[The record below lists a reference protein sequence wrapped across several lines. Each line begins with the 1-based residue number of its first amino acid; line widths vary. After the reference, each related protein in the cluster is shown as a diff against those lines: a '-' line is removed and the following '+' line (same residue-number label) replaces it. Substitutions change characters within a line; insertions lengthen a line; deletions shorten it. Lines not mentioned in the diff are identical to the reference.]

1 MSNAITQAR
10 KNVFNARRK
19 RLLSTT
25 AIVAAGMM
33 VSSHAAQA
41 QAIDPNADWDNINIV
56 AGSANVTDTGLGST
70 QIDQHTM
77 RAVGEAQEL
86 HIGTLGNV
94 SINQSGG
101 SNALFVARAIGDHDD
116 PTQILGT
123 LKANGRVMI
132 LDRNGVIFGEN
143 SNVDVAG
150 IAASTGEVSNTDI
163 MDGDNSMR
171 FENFGDGKIELRGT
185 VSVADSGLAAFVS
198 PTVVNSGVINA
209 KMGKVVMAAGEAV
222 TLDMYGDGLVEV
234 AVEGELGNALL
245 ESTGE
250 INAEGGEVVMTA
262 SVAKGVVDNIINVEG
277 VVDVSSVSQQ
287 GGKIILSGGNIN
299 VAKDAQVKANNGGEV
314 IAIADGK
321 MQLDGKISAT
331 GGFVET
337 SGTEVGMGAEALV
350 TASQW
355 LIDPLS
361 ILISNVVNPDFTN
374 ISAAALAASLS
385 AGTNTTIITGINSTV
400 TGGPTDDNAGNI
412 VVFDEINVN
421 SATDVTLSLQA
432 YNNILVAADIKAT
445 GPAGL
450 NLELIGQAFGP
461 LAGEQ
466 IVAVGSDIDT
476 NGGYFLATADRF
488 IMGDVFGAG
497 SSIDT
502 TGAID
507 NVAVVIADDYDIAG
521 TINAGTSAV
530 KFTRLTDGAMSL
542 GDFVSGAH
550 LTQAELEQIDA
561 GTLIIGGEHVNQIN
575 VGNVNT
581 TTATISGAVSL
592 TTSVSLGDDDDVN
605 FTGTNVFN
613 ALQVNSN
620 DDIVF
625 ADNASVETL
634 IGDATF
640 FGDSNNATV
649 GNFEMG
655 QGSRL
660 DTNGNNVVVSA
671 LNTNMGVNSTI
682 ASEGGNINIEAR
694 NDFAGDGDVTLQSGA
709 LIDADGGNIVINNK
723 DIFSSVDKDSVRT
736 HTSGTIDINQNEGG
750 SIQNAIDAVD
760 NAGSG
765 LNTIH
770 VGAGTYGEN
779 ILVYEDNFLLEGIN
793 HGIDPNTGVR
803 GPESLIDGG
812 LGGPDGERF
821 GFKVTSNNVTIDGFQ
836 FTGDGNGVLLDGGDV
851 GTSKFDIK
859 NNIIT
864 TINDADGDDE
874 GVRGINVGDVIVRNN
889 HLNTIGNH
897 GMQFTKVNNVFIL
910 DNVIDGVIDEDGIHF
925 DSPLSKG
932 SVVIRDNTI
941 VAPGDDGIDLDGVSG
956 TAVVEISG
964 NTIVNATDD
973 GIDIG
978 GVTSKA
984 TVVLADSASNAQ
996 TVTGNSDGVE
1006 IRNIQS
1012 PNGVSIFGGSYAGN
1026 EHGLLVDNTTTT
1038 STRTGRLVL
1047 NNVTPLTFYGLLP
1060 TSKAFSALT
1069 NAEGPGLDIDMQTS
1083 TASFVNGEVG
1093 MHLSGAGI
1101 DILGDTIGA
1110 TEYVNNSKFFIQL
1123 ADGAEFQPGTPTLL
1137 DGSNA
1142 TFYDATITGLVGPG
1156 GISGI
1161 DASAG
1166 GYSFAEINALAN
1178 VESKVHHYL
1187 DGEDLGLFSLIP
1199 DGFVGDSSFGLQGIQ
1214 RMINVASAGD
1224 TLLLGSG
1231 VYNDPS
1237 DTDEGFLPL
1246 EVYKSLTILGATHET
1261 SAVGAGR
1268 TAGSADEVVLDFAG
1282 ATGAAGVTVS
1292 PAILIYADNVTL
1304 KGVDL
1309 STDSSNIA
1317 GIRLLDLDAGGSL
1330 DNIDISNNFIHG
1342 GAVTP
1347 IIGHGITTTNDLL
1360 SQGYTNINIAGNDIF
1375 NATGDGAHIDGATGL
1390 VIASNLVHDVGQ
1402 NGVVVDN
1409 SNGAIVT
1416 SNVID
1421 NTGLDGIEAT
1431 NSAGIV
1437 IISNQ
1442 IGTSG
1447 GANNIGAEGI
1457 DVNGSDGA
1465 LIVSNT
1471 VANTVSNGISVN
1483 PSSNVFI
1490 IGNSINNTGADGVLV
1505 TGGSNN
1511 LVVANQIGT
1520 LGGANNI
1527 GDDGVHISGSDNAL
1541 VDSNAIQNTVGNGVH
1556 VNPSNDVTVSGNN
1569 ISFVGK
1575 NGVLVESGSGV
1586 DILGNVI
1593 SQTALNGIQIDNHD
1607 NADVYLNLIG
1617 QVGIDGIQLN
1627 GSNNAVVEANTVDDA
1642 DDDGID
1648 VNNSDNAVV
1657 IGNLIGTNN
1666 VDGSIAD
1673 DGVTVGNG
1681 SDTATIKGNTIRADG
1696 RGVSVFGGSDHVVH
1710 ENAIRTY
1717 SYIDAEDE
1725 GVYADNTV
1733 SIDITDNNIF
1743 TADNAGIRVNG
1754 GSDAKVTGNDIDSAT
1769 QQGIDIQSVTTA
1781 LVDNNEVDNTGSHGI
1796 NAFNTTGLTI
1806 SNNLVGTTG
1815 GASNING
1822 DGIHVSGSPAAQILG
1837 NTVNNATLNGIYVN
1851 PSPATVIQG
1860 NIVDGV
1866 GLDGIIVIESDNSVI
1881 GGALAGQENTIS
1893 NVGDDGIDIDNSSNV
1908 IVQRNT
1914 INTTGDNGV
1923 EILGGTNNKVLSND
1937 IDNIGW
1943 DGVNVWDSTYAEISG
1958 NTIDNVTGASGIAV
1972 MGGSHNAL
1980 VQNNVINGVDRL
1992 GIYAWNSNN
2001 LDILNNDINDTGRE
2015 GGPNWFLSGIHLEG
2029 VNNTLVQGNLIR
2041 NTGGDGVHIGGDGNA
2056 LAVETIGNEVRDN
2069 VIGYTTLAAT
2079 DSAGEDNIHGDGIEV
2094 DTSHNAQITGNK
2106 IVDASGNGIYNKN
2119 SDGSMISGN
2128 TINSVGLNGIL
2139 VNPSDNV
2146 TVSGNTISNAL
2157 QNGIKIESGSWIDV
2171 LSNNISFAAL
2181 NGIHVD
2187 GSNNVR
2193 IKDNTVS
2200 DVGIDGIHANN
2211 IGGNGLYDGSALII
2225 KGNNVSYAGDDG
2237 IEVLDSGKTLIKN
2250 NNISYVGYNSYYY
2263 DGYYGAVLNNGDGI
2277 HVDNVFGFDGDYDI
2291 KIVGNN
2297 IHQTGDDGID
2307 VGNSGLTLISGN
2319 NISDAGVGDSEE
2331 SPYYAYGYGDEHG
2344 ADGIFVHNSG
2354 RNLIEMAELEGFE
2367 GPGYYGGYGYHGY
2380 GVNIID
2386 NNINATGDDGIEV
2399 INSGSTYV
2407 AGNNVTNTG
2416 VSEYYGGYGY
2426 YSGYYSDGGDLFG
2439 HGADGI
2445 HVRNVYG
2452 FGPIFL
2458 SGYEGDYYDVAIV
2471 GNNTNNTSDD
2481 GIEVVDSGRTLIREN
2496 KVRNTGLIGD
2506 QNVQDGDYY
2515 GEGYRSL
2522 NFSGGDYYGADGIHV
2537 RDSGENFIRL
2547 AALDSLEG
2555 PGYYGGYGYHGYE
2568 INIIDNDV
2576 NTTGDD
2582 GIEVVD
2588 SGSTLIDDNR
2598 IKNVGV
2604 TKVKE
2609 VYYGGYGYEGEYY
2622 GYGEASRRTG
2632 ADEYGADAVHVRG
2645 VHNNGFYGPG
2655 FYGDYGYQPYAVV
2668 VSNNDIE
2675 NVSDDGVEVLD
2686 SGRTRIEYNDIEDTG
2701 LKGYKYITQGYGE
2714 YEDVLKM
2721 KFSGGDYYGADGIH
2735 VRNVF
2740 ADYFYYPSEVYEG
2753 EELALY
2759 PYEGFYGNSVEIVG
2773 NDIED
2778 TGDDGIEVVRSGRT
2792 LIDSNN
2798 IYDVGVNALD
2808 EGYGYGEGYGYYGEG
2823 KKSHDGFGADGIH
2836 VREVL
2841 GQVYIYG
2848 DYAGIAL
2855 PGLGVEI
2862 VDNHIDNTADDGIQ
2876 VLWSGNTLIHNN
2888 TILNAGNVVE
2898 EYLDEVEYYG
2908 GYGYYGSYELLTRLQ
2923 DNHGADG
2930 IHVHTGFF
2938 KNGLPGYEGEYEY
2951 AYEGYSDPYF
2961 LSTHVEIT
2969 NNTIGSIDEETG
2981 ETSEGPSD
2989 DGIETEG
2996 VTSLL
3001 IADNN
3006 VYDAGDDGIKVI
3018 GYAGFFANEVEL
3030 PEEEVVLF
3038 GGYGYYG
3045 APEFNVVI
3053 ERNTVIDSGSP
3064 ADEVSEEAFESES
3077 YEGYGRRT
3085 YGVDYDGQ
3093 SHGDGI
3099 EITGYDRADVFDNV
3113 VTNSMENGLYVSGP
3127 FNARFETNVLEELDE
3142 DARRIKVAG
3151 NIFTNNRIGA
3161 NFESGLID
3169 MTGTPNQFIGGDHS
3183 EIGLL
3188 FKPFDFA
3195 SLESD
3200 DYHYGDYGYYG
3211 DYGFQKVTPRD
3222 FGAWQGWPI
3231 HTYVPTE
3238 GYADLALLDVD
3249 GAGSTPYNP
3258 EVIPTN
3264 FGGTIG
3270 SQIFRGFQESGDF
3283 FVALD
3288 NFAFFDQESG
3298 LPIWQ
3303 NALNST
3309 FETPFGDVTPITT
3322 GGILSQNVF
3331 DFLEEKFFHFPDRGD
3346 IGIFFFGF
3354 VPVDI
3359 DQARIFD
3366 EFDPFAAGLSGL
3378 NVTITGL
3385 PPLNLGGAQ
3394 ALANIEPAAG
3404 GEGEGA
3410 ADLASI
3416 EPAAGGEDTG
3426 CMGDVVNKASTGT
3439 PASINWGG
3447 TTEELLSDAAGCGSE
3462 TF

>member
-1 MSNAITQAR
+1 MSNAITQAK

-33 VSSHAAQA
+33 LASPALADNWGDHQYDVGDVDVDVST
-41 QAIDPNADWDNINIV
+41 P
-56 AGSANVTDTGLGST
+56 NVTNLNQNTDFVKARGDGDITENHTVNIFQPGS
-70 QIDQHTM
+70 
-77 RAVGEAQEL
+77 
-86 HIGTLGNV
+86 
-94 SINQSGG
+94 G
-101 SNALFVARAIGDHDD
+101 SKYVLFDIESD
-116 PTQILGT
+116 PTLIQGKLN
-123 LKANGRVMI
+123 ANGQVYI
-132 LDRNGVIFGEN
+132 FDSNGVVFGEN
-143 SNVDVAG
+143 SVVDVGA
-150 IAASTGEVSNTDI
+150 IVTSTGFVSDENI
-163 MDGDNSMR
+163 QAGNLV
-171 FENFGDGKIELRGT
+171 FENVGTDGAIEIRGT
-185 VSVADSGLAAFVS
+185 VSVADSGLAAFVA
-198 PTVVNSGVINA
+198 PTVANSGIINA
-209 KMGKVVMAAGEAV
+209 KMGTVVMAAGETV

-250 INAEGGEVVMTA
+250 INAEGGTVIMAA
-262 SVAKGVVDNIINVEG
+262 SDAKEVVDNLINVDG
-277 VVDVSSVSQQ
+277 IVDVSSVSQQ

-299 VAKDAQVKANNGGEV
+299 VAKDAQLKANNGGKV
-314 IAIADGK
+314 IAVADGK

-337 SGTEVGMGAEALV
+337 SGTEVGMGAGALV

-361 ILISNVVNPDFTN
+361 ILISNSVNPDFTN

-385 AGTNTTIITGINSTV
+385 AGTNTTIITGFNSTV

-412 VVFDEINVN
+412 VVADEINVN

-432 YNNILVAADIKAT
+432 YNNILVVADIKAT

-450 NLELIGQAFGP
+450 NLELIGEAFGP

-466 IVAVGSDIDT
+466 IVAVASDIDT
-476 NGGYFLATADRF
+476 NGGYFLGTADRF

-502 TGAID
+502 TGVID
-507 NVAVVIADDYDIAG
+507 NFALVIADDYDIAG

-561 GTLIIGGEHVNQIN
+561 GTLIIGGEHVNEIN

-581 TTATISGAVSL
+581 TTATISGLVDL
-592 TTSVSLGDDDDVN
+592 TTSVNTGDTDDVN
-605 FTGTNVFN
+605 FAGTNVFN
-613 ALQVNSN
+613 ALRVNSN

-640 FGDSNNATV
+640 IGDTNTGTV
-649 GNFEMG
+649 GNFDMG
-655 QGSRL
+655 QGSVL
-660 DTNGNNVVVSA
+660 DTNGNNVVVSV
-671 LNTNMGVNSTI
+671 LNLNMGQNSTI

-723 DIFSSVDKDSVRT
+723 DIFSSVDADSVRT
-736 HTSGTIDINQNEGG
+736 HSGGTIDINQNNGG

-760 NAGSG
+760 NGGAG

-770 VGAGTYGEN
+770 VGAGTYNEN
-779 ILVYEDNFLLEGIN
+779 ILVYEDNFLLEGAN

-803 GPESLIDGG
+803 GAESLIDGG

-821 GFKVTSNNVTIDGFQ
+821 GFKVTSSNVTIDGFQ
-836 FTGDGNGVLLDGGDV
+836 ITGDGNGVFLDGGDDDTA
-851 GTSKFDIK
+851 TSKFDIK

-874 GVRGINVGDVIVRNN
+874 GVRGFNVGDVIVRNN
-889 HLNTIGNH
+889 HLTTIGNH

-910 DNVIDGVIDEDGIHF
+910 DNAIDGVIDEDGIHF
-925 DSPLSKG
+925 DSPLNKG

-956 TAVVEISG
+956 TATVEISG
-964 NTIVNATDD
+964 NTILNATDD

-978 GVTSKA
+978 SVTSNG
-984 TVVLADSASNAQ
+984 TVVLADSASNVQ
-996 TVTGNSDGVE
+996 SVSGNSDGVE
-1006 IRNIQS
+1006 IRNLQS
-1012 PNGVSIFGGSYAGN
+1012 SNGVSIYGGSYAGN
-1026 EHGLLVDNTTTT
+1026 EHGLLVDNTTQT
-1038 STRTGRLVL
+1038 STKTGRLVL

-1060 TSKAFSALT
+1060 TSTAFSALT
-1069 NAEGPGLDIDMQTS
+1069 NAEGPALDIDMQGS
-1083 TASFVNGEVG
+1083 TALFVGGEVG
-1093 MHLSGAGI
+1093 MHLSGVGI

-1110 TEYVNNSKFFIQL
+1110 TEYVNNSNFFIQL

-1142 TFYDATITGLVGPG
+1142 TFYDATINGLVGPG

-1178 VESKVHHYL
+1178 VETKVFHYL

-1199 DGFVGDSSFGLQGIQ
+1199 HGFVGDSSFGLQGIQ
-1214 RMINVASAGD
+1214 RMINVASSGD

-1237 DTDEGFLPL
+1237 DTDAGYLPL
-1246 EVYKSLTILGATHET
+1246 EVYKSLTILGANHET
-1261 SAVGAGR
+1261 VAAGGGR

-1342 GAVTP
+1342 GLATP

-1360 SQGYTNINIAGNDIF
+1360 SQGYTNINISGNDIF

-1390 VIASNLVHDVGQ
+1390 AVSGNLIHDVGQ
-1402 NGVVVDN
+1402 NGVVVNN
-1409 SNGAIVT
+1409 SIFATVVGNTIG
-1416 SNVID
+1416 

-1431 NSAGIV
+1431 NSSGIV
-1437 IISNQ
+1437 IVSNE
-1442 IGTSG
+1442 IGTLG

-1465 LIVSNT
+1465 LIAANT
-1471 VANTVSNGISVN
+1471 IVNTVSNGISVN
-1483 PSSNVFI
+1483 PSSNVLI
-1490 IGNSINNTGADGVLV
+1490 LSNTIDNTGADGVLV
-1505 TGGSNN
+1505 TGGTNN
-1511 LVVANQIGT
+1511 AVLSNQIGT
-1520 LGGANNI
+1520 FGGANNI
-1527 GDDGVHISGSDNAL
+1527 GDDGVHISGSDNAT
-1541 VDSNAIQNTVGNGVH
+1541 VDGNIIQNTVNNGVH
-1556 VNPSNDVTVSGNN
+1556 VNPSNDVTVSNNN
-1569 ISFVGK
+1569 ISFAGK

-1586 DILGNVI
+1586 DIFGNAI
-1593 SQTALNGIQIDNHD
+1593 FTTGENGVRIDNH
-1607 NADVYLNLIG
+1607 NGAYVYLNQIVQTL
-1617 QVGIDGIQLN
+1617 IDGIQIN
-1627 GSNNAVVEANTVDDA
+1627 GSDNAVVDTNTIDNVA
-1642 DDDGID
+1642 DDGID
-1648 VNNSDNAVV
+1648 INNSDNASVK
-1657 IGNLIGTNN
+1657 GNLIGTNN
-1666 VDGSIAD
+1666 VDGSIGD

-1681 SDTATIKGNTIRADG
+1681 SDTANVEGNTIRADG
-1696 RGVSVFGGSDHVVH
+1696 RGVSVFGGNDHVVH
-1710 ENAIRTY
+1710 ANTIRTY
-1717 SYIDAEDE
+1717 SYIDGEDE
-1725 GVYADNTV
+1725 GIFADNTV
-1733 SIDITDNNIF
+1733 SIDITDNDIF
-1743 TADNAGIRVNG
+1743 TADNAGIRVNV

-1781 LVDNNEVDNTGSHGI
+1781 LVDNNDVDNTGSHGI
-1796 NAFNTTGLTI
+1796 NAFNTSGLTI
-1806 SNNLVGTTG
+1806 SNNRVGTTG
-1815 GASNING
+1815 AANNING
-1822 DGIHVSGSPAAQILG
+1822 DGIRVELSGGALIKDNIVDETIGNGIYVLDSDNAIIGGADGDG
-1837 NTVNNATLNGIYVN
+1837 NTVTDADLNGIYV
-1851 PSPATVIQG
+1851 SSS
-1860 NIVDGV
+1860 DGT
-1866 GLDGIIVIESDNSVI
+1866 
-1881 GGALAGQENTIS
+1881 TIS
-1893 NVGDDGIDIDNSSNV
+1893 W
-1908 IVQRNT
+1908 
-1914 INTTGDNGV
+1914 NGV
-1923 EILGGTNNKVLSND
+1923 S
-1937 IDNIGW
+1937 
-1943 DGVNVWDSTYAEISG
+1943 
-1958 NTIDNVTGASGIAV
+1958 
-1972 MGGSHNAL
+1972 
-1980 VQNNVINGVDRL
+1980 R
-1992 GIYAWNSNN
+1992 
-2001 LDILNNDINDTGRE
+2001 
-2015 GGPNWFLSGIHLEG
+2015 
-2029 VNNTLVQGNLIR
+2029 
-2041 NTGGDGVHIGGDGNA
+2041 TGG
-2056 LAVETIGNEVRDN
+2056 
-2069 VIGYTTLAAT
+2069 
-2079 DSAGEDNIHGDGIEV
+2079 
-2094 DTSHNAQITGNK
+2094 
-2106 IVDASGNGIYNKN
+2106 
-2119 SDGSMISGN
+2119 
-2128 TINSVGLNGIL
+2128 NGIL
-2139 VNPSDNV
+2139 VNPSNNV
-2146 TVSGNTISNAL
+2146 TVSNNTISDVL
-2157 QNGIKIESGSWIDV
+2157 ENGIKIESGSWIDV

-2193 IKDNTVS
+2193 IKDNTIF

-2225 KGNNVSYAGDDG
+2225 KGNEIDYAGDDG

-2250 NNISYVGYNSYYY
+2250 NNIAYVGYDSYYY
-2263 DGYYGAVLNNGDGI
+2263 DGYFGTVLNNGDGI
-2277 HVDNVFGFDGDYDI
+2277 HVNNVFGFDGDHDI
-2291 KIVGNN
+2291 KIVDNT

-2307 VGNSGLTLISGN
+2307 VGNSGRTLISGN
-2319 NISDAGVGDSEE
+2319 NISDAGVGGESEE
-2331 SPYYAYGYGDEHG
+2331 GPYYGYGYGDEHG

-2354 RNLIEMAELEGFE
+2354 NGLIEMAALDSLE
-2367 GPGYYGGYGYHGY
+2367 GPGYYGEGYHGY
-2380 GVNIID
+2380 SVNIID

-2407 AGNNVTNTG
+2407 ANNNIINTG
-2416 VSEYYGGYGY
+2416 VSEGGYYGYEGEGYYGY
-2426 YSGYYSDGGDLFG
+2426 YGNDGGDLFG

-2452 FGPIFL
+2452 FGPIF
-2458 SGYEGDYYDVAIV
+2458 SGYEGEYYDVAIV

-2496 KVRNTGLIGD
+2496 KVKNTGLIGH
-2506 QNVQDGDYY
+2506 QNVQDGFGY
-2515 GEGYRSL
+2515 GDGYRSL
-2522 NFSGGDYYGADGIHV
+2522 YFSGGDYYGADGIHV
-2537 RDSGENFIRL
+2537 RDSGENRIAFAEIQ
-2547 AALDSLEG
+2547 SLEG
-2555 PGYYGGYGYHGYE
+2555 PGYYDGYGYHGYD
-2568 INIIDNDV
+2568 INIIDNKV

-2588 SGSTLIDDNR
+2588 SGSTLIDNNR

-2604 TKVKE
+2604 TKVQE
-2609 VYYGGYGYEGEYY
+2609 VYYGGYGYEGEGYY
-2622 GYGEASRRTG
+2622 GYGETSYRTG
-2632 ADEYGADAVHVRG
+2632 ADQYGADAVHVRG
-2645 VHNNGFYGPG
+2645 VHNNDGYGEG
-2655 FYGDYGYQPYAVV
+2655 YYDGYYGYQPYAVV

-2675 NVSDDGVEVLD
+2675 NVSDDGIEVLD
-2686 SGRTRIEYNDIEDTG
+2686 SGRTRIEYNDIEDVG

-2714 YEDVLKM
+2714 YENLFKM

-2740 ADYFYYPSEVYEG
+2740 DNNYYPYYDYG
-2753 EELALY
+2753 Y
-2759 PYEGFYGNSVEIVG
+2759 GFGNAVEIVG

-2792 LIDSNN
+2792 LIDSNE
-2798 IYDVGVNALD
+2798 IFDVGVNALD
-2808 EGYGYGEGYGYYGEG
+2808 NGYGYGYEAYGKGEE
-2823 KKSHDGFGADGIH
+2823 SHDGFGADGIH

-2855 PGLGVEI
+2855 PGMGVEI

-2908 GYGYYGSYELLTRLQ
+2908 GYGYYGSYELLTKLQ

-2938 KNGLPGYEGEYEY
+2938 KNGLPGGESEYE
-2951 AYEGYSDPYF
+2951 YEGYSEPYF

-2969 NNTIGSIDEETG
+2969 ENTIGSIDGETG

-3030 PEEEVVLF
+3030 PEEEVILF
-3038 GGYGYYG
+3038 GGGYYG
-3045 APEFNVVI
+3045 APEFDVVI
-3053 ERNTVIDSGSP
+3053 EGNTVIDSGSP
-3064 ADEVSEEAFESES
+3064 ADEVSEEVFESES

-3127 FNARFETNVLEELDE
+3127 FNARFDTNVLEELDE

-3231 HTYVPTE
+3231 YTYVPTE

-3249 GAGSTPYNP
+3249 GAGSTPFDP

-3354 VPVDI
+3354 VPTDI

-3366 EFDPFAAGLSGL
+3366 EFDPFAAGISGL

-3385 PPLNLGGAQ
+3385 PPLNLGPQ
-3394 ALANIEPAAG
+3394 ALANIAPAAG

-3426 CMGDVVNKASTGT
+3426 CMGDVVFKASNGT

-3447 TTEELLSDAAGCGSE
+3447 TTEELLSDTAGCGSE